1 MTDAVHPMTSFL
13 HRKSGSCHN
22 LVHRY
27 RSRTG
32 PKFIVWESITYQQ
45 TEVIACYTLCRG
57 YQKHHNTHKNI
68 EDTRISNFA
77 LVFLC
82 DLLQYCWGSMGPGEP
97 TDSMGPGSYRIGIR
111 VGAKDAQEAQVTPW
125 GQVCQT
131 SYLVHEARGMA
142 AIKQWFVRF
151 LQHRAASFH
160 RISGAQAMPH
170 AVKSLCCR
178 V

>member
-1 MTDAVHPMTSFL
+1 MRKDAASPCAHALPGSVMISKVSGRSKSPGMGATRVVTSTSP
-13 HRKSGSCHN
+13 HHMPEN
-22 LVHRY
+22 NRY
-27 RSRTG
+27 V
-32 PKFIVWESITYQQ
+32 KQ
-45 TEVIACYTLCRG
+45 A
-57 YQKHHNTHKNI
+57 
-68 EDTRISNFA
+68 TRM
-77 LVFLC
+77 
-82 DLLQYCWGSMGPGEP
+82 GSMGPGEP

-125 GQVCQT
+125 GQGCQT